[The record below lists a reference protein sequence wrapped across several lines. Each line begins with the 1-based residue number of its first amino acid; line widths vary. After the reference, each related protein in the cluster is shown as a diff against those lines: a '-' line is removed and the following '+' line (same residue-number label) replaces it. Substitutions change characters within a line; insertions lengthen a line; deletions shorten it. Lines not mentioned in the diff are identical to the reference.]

1 MRGTAGGGGSG
12 AGSPAGVPGPPRGRR
27 RMAIGGSLRDR
38 IEARILAERS
48 ATLRTRVR
56 SMLRLGQDVILLL
69 RDLAKDP
76 RVDTG
81 SRLSPAGFALAYL
94 ASPIDLVPDWIP
106 VLGQLD
112 DLLVVG
118 WAVRRLLIAA
128 GYDVIYELWR
138 GTDEGLAT
146 VLAFAGVQE

>member
-1 MRGTAGGGGSG
+1 
-12 AGSPAGVPGPPRGRR
+12 
-27 RMAIGGSLRDR
+27 
-38 IEARILAERS
+38 
-48 ATLRTRVR
+48 
-56 SMLRLGQDVILLL
+56 MLCLGQDVILLL

-76 RVDTG
+76 RVVTG
-81 SRLSPAGFALAYL
+81 NRLSPAGFALAYL

-118 WAVRRLLIAA
+118 WVVRRLLVSA

-138 GTDEGLAT
+138 GSDEGLAT
-146 VLAFAGVQE
+146 LLAFAGVQE